1 MASVSMQVYPREE
14 IALEVEDRPERGKG
28 AVGKLRREQ
37 EMLPGVLYGHKQDP
51 YHLKVNAR
59 TLERAM
65 STGGS
70 NAIFLVRHRGA
81 DEERAIVREI
91 QYHKVLGEILHF
103 DLLRIDPQEVLRVNV
118 PVTTVGLA
126 AGVRS
131 GGALQQTQQS
141 VEIECPVSEMP
152 SRIEVD
158 VSPLEVGDSVRVSDL
173 LEYDE
178 RIVTD
183 AQQTIITV
191 LAPRLVEEVVKEAEA
206 IEGEAEGEAGSEE
219 GASAEAS
226 AEAGTDEGA

>member
-1 MASVSMQVYPREE
+1 MVSVAMQVFQREE
-14 IALEVEDRPERGKG
+14 IALSVEDRPERGKG
-28 AVGKLRREQ
+28 SVGKLRREQ
-37 EMLPGVLYGHKQDP
+37 GMLPGVLYGHKRDP
-51 YHLKVNAR
+51 YHLKTNAR
-59 TLERAM
+59 TLESAM

-70 NAIFLVRHRGA
+70 NAIFLVRHQGA

-91 QYHKVLGEILHF
+91 QYHKVRGDIMHF
-103 DLLRIDPQEVLRVNV
+103 DLLRIDPQEVLRVSV

-131 GGALQQTQQS
+131 GGALQQTQQT

-173 LEYDE
+173 LEHDE

-183 AQQTIITV
+183 VQQTILTL
-191 LAPRLVEEVVKEAEA
+191 LAPRVADEVVEKAED
-206 IEGEAEGEAGSEE
+206 AEGEVEGEGGSGEDAAAENSAEE
-219 GASAEAS
+219 GA
-226 AEAGTDEGA
+226 GA